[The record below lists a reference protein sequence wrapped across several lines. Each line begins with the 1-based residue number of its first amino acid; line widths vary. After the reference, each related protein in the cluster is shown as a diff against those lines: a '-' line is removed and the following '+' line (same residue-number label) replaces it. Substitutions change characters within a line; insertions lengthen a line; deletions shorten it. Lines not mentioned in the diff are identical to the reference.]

1 MPHLAALK
9 SMEQGGE
16 EAEAP
21 VEKAPREAAQ

>member
-1 MPHLAALK
+1 MPSIGALK
-9 SMEQGGE
+9 VIEQIE